1 MTMPSWLVPVGIVF
15 GLVVSHMVAYSTG
28 ADHERIRQQ
37 LVIAG
42 TSNAALVVAR
52 DIETA
57 QAVATVEA
65 VRDAQSDLSAIPD
78 VRPELDRVRNT
89 NAELRRQLSSA
100 ADAAQRG
107 EAATRA
113 AMVLSELLDRSAA
126 RNVELADR
134 YDRALIAGN
143 LCTSI
148 ADDWQKRNAPHKP

>member
-1 MTMPSWLVPVGIVF
+1 MPRWLAPTVIVCC
-15 GLVVSHMVAYSTG
+15 LLVSHVVAYNHG
-28 ADHERIRQQ
+28 KLNERTRQQ

-57 QAVATVEA
+57 HTQSTVEA

-100 ADAAQRG
+100 ADAAERG
-107 EAATRA
+107 QAATRA

-126 RNVELADR
+126 RNVELAER

-148 ADDWQKRNAPHKP
+148 ADDWQARNAPHKP

>member
-1 MTMPSWLVPVGIVF
+1 MILPTWVAPVGI
-15 GLVVSHMVAYSTG
+15 GLALIGSHWFAYSTG
-28 ADHERIRQQ
+28 ADHERTRQQ

-57 QAVATVEA
+57 HSQSTVEA
-65 VRDAQSDLSAIPD
+65 VRDAQSDISAIPD

-100 ADAAQRG
+100 ADAAERG
-107 EAATRA
+107 QAATRA

-126 RNVELADR
+126 RNVELAER

-148 ADDWQKRNAPHKP
+148 ADDWQARNAPHKP

>member
-1 MTMPSWLVPVGIVF
+1 MTLPGWLAPTVIVCTLI
-15 GLVVSHMVAYSTG
+15 GTHLIAYNHGVST
-28 ADHERIRQQ
+28 ERTRQQ
-37 LVIAG
+37 LLIAG

-100 ADAAQRG
+100 TDAAQRG

>member
-1 MTMPSWLVPVGIVF
+1 MPRWLAPTVIVCVLI
-15 GLVVSHMVAYSTG
+15 GTHLIAY
-28 ADHERIRQQ
+28 DHGKTTERTRQQ
-37 LVIAG
+37 LVISG

-57 QAVATVEA
+57 HSQSTVEA
-65 VRDAQSDLSAIPD
+65 VRDAQSDISAIPD

-100 ADAAQRG
+100 ADAAERG
-107 EAATRA
+107 QAATRA

-126 RNVELADR
+126 RNVELAER

-148 ADDWQKRNAPHKP
+148 ADDWQARNAPHKP